1 MNTRRSVYMDHSATT
16 PLRPEVL
23 EAMLP
28 YLSERYGNPSSVH
41 SRGRQAKQGLEEARA
56 RVAAL
61 IGARPEEIVFTSGG
75 TEANN
80 LALLGAVRAYSRRGR
95 HIITSAIEH
104 HAVLDTAGYL
114 RENGFEVTFL
124 PVTADGLVRVE
135 DVAAA
140 VTEQTVLI
148 SIMHANNEIGTIQP
162 IAEIGRLARQRGIL
176 FHTDAV
182 QSAGKI
188 PIVVDELGVDL
199 LALSAHKFGGP
210 KGTGALYVRKGVR
223 LEPLLHGGDQ
233 ERRRRPGTENLP
245 GIVGMGAAAELAQ
258 RELPAEAARLGALRD
273 RLIEGLLGNVP
284 ETMLTGHR
292 QRRLPNHAS
301 FCLRGAT
308 SAALLAELDRAEV
321 AASGGSA
328 CTALAPDPSH
338 VLVALGLEPEWAQGA
353 LRLSLG
359 WGNTEDDVAYV
370 LEILPSIV
378 ERVRRSPPPW
388 SGRVS

>member
-1 MNTRRSVYMDHSATT
+1 MDHSATT

>member
-245 GIVGMGAAAELAQ
+245 GIVGMGAAAELVQ

-284 ETMLTGHR
+284 EAMLTGHR

-338 VLVALGLEPEWAQGA
+338 VLAALGLEPEWAQGA

-378 ERVRRSPPPW
+378 ERVRRSPPP
-388 SGRVS
+388 

>member
-1 MNTRRSVYMDHSATT
+1 MDHSATT

-245 GIVGMGAAAELAQ
+245 GIVGMGAAAELVQ

-284 ETMLTGHR
+284 EAMLTGHR

-338 VLVALGLEPEWAQGA
+338 VLAALGLEPEWAQGA

-378 ERVRRSPPPW
+378 ERVRRSPPP
-388 SGRVS
+388 